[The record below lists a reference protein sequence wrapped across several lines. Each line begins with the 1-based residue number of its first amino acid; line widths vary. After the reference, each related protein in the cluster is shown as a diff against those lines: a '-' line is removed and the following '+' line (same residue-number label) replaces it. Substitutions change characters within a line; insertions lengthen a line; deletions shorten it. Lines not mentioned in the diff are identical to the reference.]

1 MPILRRGVSD
11 TRTQIDAEALD
22 ALVVRQQGV
31 VSRRQLREVGLS
43 DTMIARWLRTGRL
56 HRLHRRVFAVG
67 HTAVSLDGRL
77 FAALLYTGSDAALSH
92 TTAAWIW
99 SLIDSEPTRVHLITP
114 GRRSSLPDVRIHHSR
129 WVEAVEHRGFRLT
142 PVARTLL
149 DLASLVSG
157 RQLQRALAEAD
168 YRRVLDPVELESV
181 LGKGRIGSRALRAA
195 WDAHLPQL
203 AKTLSV
209 LEERFLD
216 LCQQAG
222 IATPEVNGQ
231 VGRIRVDALWREHRL
246 AVELD
251 GAAAHASWAQIKR
264 DRQREIALRAKG
276 FQVVRYTWDQV
287 SGRSDEVAA
296 DLRRL
301 LGL

>member
-1 MPILRRGVSD
+1 
-11 TRTQIDAEALD
+11 
-22 ALVVRQQGV
+22 
-31 VSRRQLREVGLS
+31 
-43 DTMIARWLRTGRL
+43 MIARWLRTGRL

-67 HTAVSLDGRL
+67 PTAVSLEGRL
-77 FAALLYTGSDAALSH
+77 FAALLHAGSDAVLSH

-99 SLIDSEPTRVHLITP
+99 SLIDAEPTRVHLPTP
-114 GRRSSLPDVRIHHSR
+114 GRRSSSPDVRIHHTR
-129 WVEAVEHRGFRLT
+129 RVEAVEHGGFRLT

-157 RQLQRALAEAD
+157 RQLRRALAEAD

-181 LGKGRIGSRALRAA
+181 LGKGRSGSRALRAA

-222 IATPEVNGQ
+222 IATPEVNGR
-231 VGRIRVDALWREHRL
+231 VGRMRVDALWREQRV

-251 GAAAHASWAQIKR
+251 GAAAHGGWAAIKR

-287 SGRSDEVAA
+287 SKQPATVVA
-296 DLRRL
+296 DLLRL
-301 LGL
+301 LGAPTAGRRPPRSPALGGRALGPRSQPPPVRPSRCRGGARS

>member
-1 MPILRRGVSD
+1 MSD
-11 TRTQIDAEALD
+11 SRTQIDAEAFE
-22 ALVVRQQGV
+22 ALVVRQRGV
-31 VSRRQLREVGLS
+31 VSRQQLRDLGLS
-43 DTMIARWLRTGRL
+43 DTMIARWLRTRRL
-56 HRLHRRVFAVG
+56 HRLHRQVFAIG
-67 HTAVSLDGRL
+67 HTALSIEARL
-77 FAALLYTGSDAALSH
+77 WAALLYAGTGAVLSH

-99 SLIDSEPTRVHLITP
+99 SLIDTEPTCIHLSVC

-129 WVEAVEHRGFRLT
+129 RVEGVEHRGFRVT
-142 PVARTLL
+142 PVSRTLL
-149 DLASLVSG
+149 DLASSVTL
-157 RQLQRALAEAD
+157 RQLRRALAEAD
-168 YRRVLDPVELESV
+168 YGGLLDLGEIGSV
-181 LGKGRIGSRALRAA
+181 LGKGRRGSRSLRAA
-195 WDAHLPQL
+195 LRSHLPQL

-231 VGRIRVDALWREHRL
+231 VGRMRVDALWREHRL

-264 DRQREIALRAKG
+264 DRQREIALRGKG

-296 DLRRL
+296 DLLRL
-301 LGL
+301 LGQ

>member
-1 MPILRRGVSD
+1 MSD
-11 TRTQIDAEALD
+11 SRTHTDAEAIE
-22 ALVVRQQGV
+22 AMVVRQRGV
-31 VSRRQLREVGLS
+31 LSRQQLRDLGLS

-56 HRLHRRVFAVG
+56 HRLHRQVFAIG
-67 HTAVSLDGRL
+67 HTALSIEARLWAASLYAG
-77 FAALLYTGSDAALSH
+77 TGAVLSH

-99 SLIDSEPTRVHLITP
+99 SLIDIEPTRIHLTVC

-129 WVEAVEHRGFRLT
+129 RVEAVEHRGFRVT
-142 PVARTLL
+142 PVSRTLL
-149 DLASLVSG
+149 DLASSVTP
-157 RQLQRALAEAD
+157 RQLRRALAKAD
-168 YRRVLDPVELESV
+168 YGGLLDLGEIGSV
-181 LGKGRIGSRALRAA
+181 LGKGRRGSRSLRAA
-195 WDAHLPQL
+195 LRSHLPQL

-231 VGRIRVDALWREHRL
+231 VGRMRVDALWREHRL

-264 DRQREIALRAKG
+264 DRQRDIALRAKG

-287 SGRSDEVAA
+287 SGRPDEVAA
-296 DLRRL
+296 DLLRL
-301 LGL
+301 LGM